1 MMKARVIPSQPE
13 IAVLY
18 HFKETQQEGAVLRE
32 LLSQHHIEACSL
44 PEEALGQTVASFLAG
59 EPPVAG
65 KQAPYPGQVIVFS
78 GVAAQ
83 KQQGFCVPC
92 VMRAWAGRRSRQWLR
107 RQTVAGCWNGCLQ
120 S

>member
-1 MMKARVIPSQPE
+1 MKARVIPSQPE

-83 KQQGFCVPC
+83 KPC

-107 RQTVAGCWNGCLQ
+107 RQTVAGCWNDCLQ

>member
-65 KQAPYPGQVIVFS
+65 KAGALS
-78 GVAAQ
+78 GAGDCIQRRCRPKAAG
-83 KQQGFCVPC
+83 GF
-92 VMRAWAGRRSRQWLR
+92 A
-107 RQTVAGCWNGCLQ
+107 CLA
-120 S
+120 

>member
-44 PEEALGQTVASFLAG
+44 PG
-59 EPPVAG
+59 
-65 KQAPYPGQVIVFS
+65 
-78 GVAAQ
+78 
-83 KQQGFCVPC
+83 
-92 VMRAWAGRRSRQWLR
+92 
-107 RQTVAGCWNGCLQ
+107 
-120 S
+120 